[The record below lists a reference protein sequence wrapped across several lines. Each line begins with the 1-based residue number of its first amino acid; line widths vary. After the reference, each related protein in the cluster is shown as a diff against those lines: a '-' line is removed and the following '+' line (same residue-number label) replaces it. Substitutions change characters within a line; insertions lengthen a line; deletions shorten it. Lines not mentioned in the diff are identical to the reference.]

1 MFNAEQQKEL
11 LKKQCIKLRGAVML
25 MIEIS
30 PSAPKDETPTAD
42 QASGV
47 SREQAE
53 MFDLNAFCPKTL
65 LAVTKGGAA

>member
-1 MFNAEQQKEL
+1 
-11 LKKQCIKLRGAVML
+11 ML

>member
-1 MFNAEQQKEL
+1 
-11 LKKQCIKLRGAVML
+11 ML

-65 LAVTKGGAA
+65 LAVTKGASWCCDFTQREVNCCRWPDDRAH